1 MCHIIHMLQSQQL
14 ILHEQQQTLKKK
26 KIVQCSNESC
36 HHAFLLNMHSKEKQF
51 YILSLTGLVLFF
63 FWTRVSVTI
72 KRKEARL
79 YFFCYKMSQTV
90 P

>member
-14 ILHEQQQTLKKK
+14 ILHEQQQTLKK

-63 FWTRVSVTI
+63 FWTTVPVSI
-72 KRKEARL
+72 KSKAARL
-79 YFFCYKMSQTV
+79 YFFYYKV
-90 P
+90 F